1 MIRAG
6 RGAAENR
13 AKFIVAKSSEDR
25 AREDAEKRLFR
36 TERRL
41 ANTTLKIGE
50 RSTADGTLYGSV
62 GARHIVEALAK
73 KQVEVKESQIL
84 LDEPIHVRPRP
95 PSTCARQKP
104 LVLRIPRPLARGA
117 GPCSGHLPPAPLA
130 ATRGVVGGG
139 EARGGLRGRGQ
150 GHGRVDWRGA
160 PPTSAGA
167 ECGVASGHALP
178 AYTLAR

>member
-1 MIRAG
+1 MRAG
-6 RGAAENR
+6 WGAAENR

-50 RSTADGTLYGSV
+50 RSTPDGTLYGSV

-95 PSTCARQKP
+95 PGTGARQKP

-139 EARGGLRGRGQ
+139 EARGGPRGRGQ

-160 PPTSAGA
+160 APTAAGA
-167 ECGVASGHALP
+167 ECGVASGHALS
-178 AYTLAR
+178 AYTLAH